1 MGQERTGAFE
11 ELLSS
16 LGGCPDS
23 CPLPL
28 GSDEEQGSLPPPPP
42 GIELQNIKPLAEYKT
57 AASIRLLGNGL
68 SHDLHGSSPALLFHV
83 IPIVAWDKNHR
94 DLAGVVA
101 SFLCLGKQHVAQ
113 ILKWLFVSPPFGS
126 GRSWL

>member
-1 MGQERTGAFE
+1 MRSCCLPWEAVLTVA
-11 ELLSS
+11 LSPWVLMRS
-16 LGGCPDS
+16 RALS
-23 CPLPL
+23 
-28 GSDEEQGSLPPPPP
+28 PPPPP